1 MGKPKCG
8 RGCLP
13 CRWLPSMIPPPRWA
27 PGSLRKGTHLDTEVA
42 SWPSLTHR
50 IDHLFC
56 PDATAVKAIALPA
69 QESYARRLINV
80 FWLSFNETRQLE
92 AGMEPAPRDR
102 SVLPWT
108 HFRNLFAEV
117 SSCPA
122 QLPPPP
128 QTELINVR
136 LLVIME
142 REGETRMEKLLY
154 INLCIINMLVIQLY
168 TVFYSTIYHH
178 TSRKAV
184 SG

>member
-1 MGKPKCG
+1 MK
-8 RGCLP
+8 L
-13 CRWLPSMIPPPRWA
+13 
-27 PGSLRKGTHLDTEVA
+27 GSWKQAWSQRHVTA
-42 SWPSLTHR
+42 QFSLGH
-50 IDHLFC
+50 ISGISLLKY
-56 PDATAVKAIALPA
+56 PV
-69 QESYARRLINV
+69 
-80 FWLSFNETRQLE
+80 
-92 AGMEPAPRDR
+92 
-102 SVLPWT
+102 VLHNFP
-108 HFRNLFAEV
+108 
-117 SSCPA
+117 
-122 QLPPPP
+122 PPPP